1 VKRFPKKRGLSKPVA
16 SHRKT
21 ASSRGTRA
29 PAPAP
34 ARSGGQGQAKT
45 KLRLDVALVER
56 GLVESRE
63 KAARLILAGDVLVD
77 GQRVDKAGAL
87 VVPGARL
94 ELVARPR
101 FVSRGG
107 DKLAHALATFAVVPR
122 GRVAI
127 DVGASTGGFTHCLLE
142 QGAVKVYAVDVG
154 QGQLDAKL
162 RADGRVVVM
171 EKTNA
176 RSLPVDSFPE
186 SPELATVD
194 VSFISLEKVLPSVF
208 GVLTSQ
214 GEAVVLVKPQFEVG
228 KGQVGKGGVVRD
240 GSHHRTVMARV
251 ARFAVLHGWHVR
263 GVTASPLKGP
273 KGNREFFLLLT
284 KTGRTLS
291 DLDALITKVT
301 AEEPPQP

>member
-1 VKRFPKKRGLSKPVA
+1 MKRSPKKRGLSKPA
-16 SHRKT
+16 PQRKT
-21 ASSRGTRA
+21 AASVRGKTAAPTDRAGGGSR
-29 PAPAP
+29 
-34 ARSGGQGQAKT
+34 AKT
-45 KLRLDVALVER
+45 KIRLDVALVER
-56 GLVESRE
+56 GLLDSRE
-63 KAARLILAGDVLVD
+63 KAARLIMAGDVLVD

-87 VVPGARL
+87 VAPGARL
-94 ELVARPR
+94 ELAARPR

-107 DKLAHALATFAVVPR
+107 DKLAHALGAFAVEPR

-176 RSLPVDSFPE
+176 RNLPVDSFPE
-186 SPELATVD
+186 SPDLATVD

-208 GVLTSQ
+208 GVLTLK

-240 GSHHRTVMARV
+240 GSHHRAVIARV

-291 DLDALITKVT
+291 DLDALITQVT
-301 AEEPPQP
+301 AEEVPGA

>member
-1 VKRFPKKRGLSKPVA
+1 VKRFPKKRGLSKPAVP
-16 SHRKT
+16 HRKT
-21 ASSRGTRA
+21 AASARGKAAFATERGSEN
-29 PAPAP
+29 
-34 ARSGGQGQAKT
+34 RAKT
-45 KLRLDVALVER
+45 KVRLDVALVER
-56 GLVESRE
+56 GLLESRE
-63 KAARLILAGDVLVD
+63 KAARVILAGDVLVD

-87 VVPGARL
+87 VTPGAKL

-107 DKLAHALATFAVVPR
+107 DKLAHALATFAIDPR

-154 QGQLDAKL
+154 HGQLDPKL

-176 RSLPVDSFPE
+176 RNLPVDSFPE
-186 SPELATVD
+186 SPDLATVD
-194 VSFISLEKVLPSVF
+194 ISFISLEKVLPSVF

-240 GSHHRTVMARV
+240 GSHHRAVIARV

-284 KTGRTLS
+284 KTGRTLT
-291 DLDALITKVT
+291 DLDALITRVT
-301 AEEPPQP
+301 AEEAPPA

>member
-1 VKRFPKKRGLSKPVA
+1 VKRSPKKRGLPKPAVPPRKPA
-16 SHRKT
+16 AGARAKT
-21 ASSRGTRA
+21 AATVTERA
-29 PAPAP
+29 GE
-34 ARSGGQGQAKT
+34 ARAKT
-45 KLRLDVALVER
+45 KVRLDIALVER
-56 GLVESRE
+56 GLLESRE
-63 KAARLILAGDVLVD
+63 KAARVILAGDVIVD

-87 VVPGARL
+87 VTPGARI

-107 DKLAHALATFAVVPR
+107 DKLAHALTTFMIIPR

-176 RSLPVDSFPE
+176 RNLPTDSFPE
-186 SPELATVD
+186 SPDLATVD
-194 VSFISLEKVLPSVF
+194 ISFISLEKVLPSVF
-208 GVLTSQ
+208 NVLTSK

-240 GSHHRTVMARV
+240 SSHHRAVVARV

-284 KTGRTLS
+284 KTGRTLAE
-291 DLDALITKVT
+291 LDALITQTT
-301 AEEPPQP
+301 AEEVPVP

>member
-1 VKRFPKKRGLSKPVA
+1 VKRFPKKRGLSKPAVPQ
-16 SHRKT
+16 RKT
-21 ASSRGTRA
+21 AASARGKAALVTERGGESR
-29 PAPAP
+29 
-34 ARSGGQGQAKT
+34 AKT
-45 KLRLDVALVER
+45 KVRLDVALVER
-56 GLVESRE
+56 GLLESRE
-63 KAARLILAGDVLVD
+63 KAARVILAGDVLVD

-87 VVPGARL
+87 VTPGAKL

-107 DKLAHALATFAVVPR
+107 DKLAHALATFAVEPR

-154 QGQLDAKL
+154 HGQLDPKL

-176 RSLPVDSFPE
+176 RNLPVDSFPE
-186 SPELATVD
+186 SPDLATVD
-194 VSFISLEKVLPSVF
+194 ISFISLEKVLPSVF

-240 GSHHRTVMARV
+240 GSHHRAVIARV

-284 KTGRTLS
+284 KTGRTLT
-291 DLDALITKVT
+291 DLDALITRIT
-301 AEEPPQP
+301 AEEESPA

>member
-1 VKRFPKKRGLSKPVA
+1 MKRSPKKRGLSKPA
-16 SHRKT
+16 PPRKT
-21 ASSRGTRA
+21 ATAVRGKTAILTDRAGGETR
-29 PAPAP
+29 
-34 ARSGGQGQAKT
+34 AKT
-45 KLRLDVALVER
+45 KVRLDVALVER
-56 GLVESRE
+56 GLLESRE

-87 VVPGARL
+87 VAPGARL
-94 ELVARPR
+94 ELAARPR

-107 DKLAHALATFAVVPR
+107 DKLVHALATFDILPR

-127 DVGASTGGFTHCLLE
+127 DVGASTGGFTHCMLE

-176 RSLPVDSFPE
+176 RNLPVDSFPE
-186 SPELATVD
+186 PPDLATVD

-208 GVLTSQ
+208 GVLTSK

-240 GSHHRTVMARV
+240 GSHHRAVVSRV

-284 KTGRTLS
+284 KTGRTLAE
-291 DLDALITKVT
+291 LDALITQVT
-301 AEEPPQP
+301 AEEVPVP

>member
-1 VKRFPKKRGLSKPVA
+1 MKRVPKNRGLSKPA
-16 SHRKT
+16 ESNRKT
-21 ASSRGTRA
+21 AATRGNRP
-29 PAPAP
+29 PAPAKP
-34 ARSGGQGQAKT
+34 GNQGQAKT

-56 GLVESRE
+56 RLVESRE

-77 GQRVDKAGAL
+77 GLRVDKAGAL
-87 VVPGARL
+87 VAPGAKL

-107 DKLAHALATFAVVPR
+107 DKLAHALGVFAIAPR

-154 QGQLDAKL
+154 HGQLDAKL

-171 EKTNA
+171 EKTNG
-176 RSLPVDSFPE
+176 RNLPVDSFPDA
-186 SPELATVD
+186 PDLATVD

-208 GVLTSQ
+208 NVLTGH
-214 GEAVVLVKPQFEVG
+214 GEAIVLVKPQFEVG

-240 GSHHRTVMARV
+240 NADHRTVIARV

-284 KTGRTLS
+284 KTGRTLA
-291 DLDALITKVT
+291 DLDALITKTT
-301 AEEPPQP
+301 AVEEPQT

>member
-1 VKRFPKKRGLSKPVA
+1 MKRFPKKRGLSKPAVPQ
-16 SHRKT
+16 RKT
-21 ASSRGTRA
+21 AASARGKAALVTDRGTGESR
-29 PAPAP
+29 
-34 ARSGGQGQAKT
+34 AKT
-45 KLRLDVALVER
+45 KIRLDVALVER
-56 GLVESRE
+56 GLLESRE
-63 KAARLILAGDVLVD
+63 KAARVILAGDVLVD
-77 GQRVDKAGAL
+77 GQRVDKAGAM
-87 VVPGARL
+87 VTPGAKL

-107 DKLAHALATFAVVPR
+107 DKLAHALATFAIEPR

-154 QGQLDAKL
+154 HGQLDAKL
-162 RADGRVVVM
+162 RSDGRVVVM

-176 RSLPVDSFPE
+176 RNLPVDSFPE
-186 SPELATVD
+186 SPDLATVD
-194 VSFISLEKVLPSVF
+194 ISFISLEKVLPSVF

-240 GSHHRTVMARV
+240 GSHHRAVIARV

-284 KTGRTLS
+284 KTGRTLT
-291 DLDALITKVT
+291 DLDALITRVA
-301 AEEPPQP
+301 AEGEPPA

>member
-1 VKRFPKKRGLSKPVA
+1 MKRFPKKRGLSKPAVPQ
-16 SHRKT
+16 RKT
-21 ASSRGTRA
+21 AASARGKAALVTDRGAGESR
-29 PAPAP
+29 
-34 ARSGGQGQAKT
+34 AKT
-45 KLRLDVALVER
+45 KIRLDVALVER
-56 GLVESRE
+56 GLLESRE
-63 KAARLILAGDVLVD
+63 KAARVILAGDVLVD
-77 GQRVDKAGAL
+77 GQRVDKAGAM
-87 VVPGARL
+87 VTPGAKL

-107 DKLAHALATFAVVPR
+107 DKLAHALATFAIEPR

-154 QGQLDAKL
+154 HGQLDAKL
-162 RADGRVVVM
+162 RSDGRVVVM

-176 RSLPVDSFPE
+176 RNLPVDSFPE
-186 SPELATVD
+186 SPDLATVD
-194 VSFISLEKVLPSVF
+194 ISFISLEKVLPSVF

-240 GSHHRTVMARV
+240 GSHHRAVIARV

-284 KTGRTLS
+284 KTGRTLT
-291 DLDALITKVT
+291 DLDALITRV
-301 AEEPPQP
+301 AAEEEPPA

>member
-1 VKRFPKKRGLSKPVA
+1 VARGKAAAVTGRPGGA
-16 SHRKT
+16 
-21 ASSRGTRA
+21 
-29 PAPAP
+29 
-34 ARSGGQGQAKT
+34 ARAKT
-45 KLRLDVALVER
+45 KIRLDVALVER
-56 GLVESRE
+56 GLIESRE

-87 VVPGARL
+87 VAPGARL

-107 DKLAHALATFAVVPR
+107 DKLAHALAAFHIAPR

-154 QGQLDAKL
+154 QGQLDARL

-176 RSLPVDSFPE
+176 RNLPVDSFPE
-186 SPELATVD
+186 SPDLATVD

-240 GSHHRTVMARV
+240 GSHHRAVIARV

-291 DLDALITKVT
+291 ELDALITQIT
-301 AEEPPQP
+301 AEEEPRP

>member
-1 VKRFPKKRGLSKPVA
+1 MKRFPKKRGLSKPAVPQRKNAA
-16 SHRKT
+16 S
-21 ASSRGTRA
+21 ARGKAAAVTERGA
-29 PAPAP
+29 GEN
-34 ARSGGQGQAKT
+34 RAKT
-45 KLRLDVALVER
+45 KVRLDVALVER
-56 GLVESRE
+56 GLLESRE
-63 KAARLILAGDVLVD
+63 KAARAIMAGDVLVD

-87 VVPGARL
+87 VTPGAKV

-107 DKLAHALATFAVVPR
+107 DKLAHALATFAIEPR

-154 QGQLDAKL
+154 HGQLDAKL

-176 RSLPVDSFPE
+176 RNLPVDSFPE
-186 SPELATVD
+186 SPDLATVD
-194 VSFISLEKVLPSVF
+194 ISFISLEKVLPSVF

-240 GSHHRTVMARV
+240 GSHHRAVMARV

-273 KGNREFFLLLT
+273 KGNREFFLRLT
-284 KTGRTLS
+284 KTGRTLT
-291 DLDALITKVT
+291 DLDALIAQVT
-301 AEEPPQP
+301 AEEGPPA

>member
-1 VKRFPKKRGLSKPVA
+1 MKRSPKKRGLSKPAVPSRKPA
-16 SHRKT
+16 GGARAKT
-21 ASSRGTRA
+21 AAAVAERA
-29 PAPAP
+29 GE
-34 ARSGGQGQAKT
+34 ARAKT
-45 KLRLDVALVER
+45 KVRLDIALVER
-56 GLVESRE
+56 GLLESRE
-63 KAARLILAGDVLVD
+63 KAARVILAGDVIVD

-87 VVPGARL
+87 VTPGARI

-107 DKLAHALATFAVVPR
+107 DKLAHALATFMIVPR

-176 RSLPVDSFPE
+176 RNLPTDSFPE
-186 SPELATVD
+186 SPDLATVD
-194 VSFISLEKVLPSVF
+194 ISFISLEKVLPSVF
-208 GVLTSQ
+208 NVLTSK

-228 KGQVGKGGVVRD
+228 KGQIGKGGVVRD
-240 GSHHRTVMARV
+240 PVQHRQVLERV
-251 ARFAVLHGWHVR
+251 SGWCANAGWPAR
-263 GVTASPLKGP
+263 GVTASPLVGP
-273 KGNREFFLLLT
+273 KGNREFFLHLT
-284 KTGRTLS
+284 EAPGLAGLAGRIADVVS
-291 DLDALITKVT
+291 P
-301 AEEPPQP
+301 AESRP

>member
-21 ASSRGTRA
+21 ASSRVARE
-29 PAPAP
+29 PAP
-34 ARSGGQGQAKT
+34 ARPGGQGQAKT

-63 KAARLILAGDVLVD
+63 KAARFILAGDVLVD
-77 GQRVDKAGAL
+77 GLRVDKAGAL
-87 VVPGARL
+87 VAPGARL

-107 DKLAHALATFAVVPR
+107 DKLAHALATFAIAPR

-154 QGQLDAKL
+154 HGQLDAKL

-208 GVLTSQ
+208 GVLTLQ

-240 GSHHRTVMARV
+240 GSHHRAVIARV

-284 KTGRTLS
+284 KAGRTLPE
-291 DLDALITKVT
+291 LDALITKVT
-301 AEEPPQP
+301 AEEPPRP

>member
-1 VKRFPKKRGLSKPVA
+1 MKRFPKKRGLSKPVA
-16 SHRKT
+16 VRRKSVP
-21 ASSRGTRA
+21 SSRGKIAPNLQRA
-29 PAPAP
+29 TAQS
-34 ARSGGQGQAKT
+34 RAKA
-45 KLRLDVALVER
+45 KVRLDVALVER

-63 KAARLILAGDVLVD
+63 RAARLILAGDVLVD
-77 GQRVDKAGAL
+77 GQRMDKAGAL
-87 VVPGARL
+87 VTPGSKL

-107 DKLAHALATFAVVPR
+107 DKLQHALATFGISSR

-142 QGAVKVYAVDVG
+142 HGAIKVYAVDVG

-176 RSLPVDSFPE
+176 RNLPADSFPE
-186 SPELATVD
+186 SPDLATVD

-208 GVLTSQ
+208 SVLGPQ

-228 KGQVGKGGVVRD
+228 KGQVGKGGVVRE
-240 GSHHRTVMARV
+240 GSHHQAVIARV

-263 GVTASPLKGP
+263 GATASPLKGP

-291 DLDALITKVT
+291 ELDALIARMT